1 MAHNTHNA
9 NGGIMQSISEIRRQ
23 NLRHMIDTRGGP
35 TEFSKITGI
44 NLSYLVQMTG
54 SNPIRSV
61 TEKTARKC
69 EIALGLPEGTMDTLM
84 PMALNSNAPGAQRT
98 ALRATKPGA
107 QLPPSPQADAQGMM
121 STEQIMSVM
130 QMVIQQGNT
139 EGVTLSLEKGADV
152 IALAL
157 ADSASHNNTPRPDYI
172 KTLVRLAK

>member
-1 MAHNTHNA
+1 
-9 NGGIMQSISEIRRQ
+9 MQNINDIRRQ
-23 NLRHMIDTRGGP
+23 NLRHAIDTHGGP
-35 TEFSKITGI
+35 SEFARLTKI

-54 SNPIRSV
+54 PNPIRSV

-84 PMALNSNAPGAQRT
+84 PMALASSYPSAPRAAAR
-98 ALRATKPGA
+98 ALKPHSQVA
-107 QLPPSPQADAQGMM
+107 PSPQADAQGMM
-121 STEQIMSVM
+121 TPDQVMSVM

-139 EGVTLSLEKGADV
+139 EGVALSLEKGADV